1 MKQGADSQSSFSTY
15 AYIAIR
21 VALILAIICIA
32 VNTWVLWNVYSDRN
46 NVVDPTL
53 AAIES
58 LGDGLGGQISSINQR
73 LLLLE
78 QKVLGLSA
86 VPVAAEGSEEIA
98 AALDQL
104 SALFTAYQAQPE
116 YLTEIMGA
124 ITALEH
130 SLEQSIEE
138 KHAIVI
144 SAIADLEQRLNL
156 SPNMANTQRQ
166 NNLIS
171 LTVKRGDTIW
181 ELASQFEDPPSKGF
195 IDRIMEYNMISDPTR
210 LQVGQK
216 IIIPQS

>member
-1 MKQGADSQSSFSTY
+1 M
-15 AYIAIR
+15 
-21 VALILAIICIA
+21 ILAIICIA

-46 NVVDPTL
+46 NVEDPTL